1 MDILEAL
8 DQEVSAQVDTMPV
21 EVILAMMDKWERE
34 LEQELCSTRINLPM
48 LLKHYVRLKR
58 MRHYMKRSFEFEW
71 INEARAEFE
80 EKQERYTQLI
90 KEARRNYYVAKRR
103 VEGEHASNCSCRGCR
118 CIEGIERSG
127 QGAPKGRPGRTRS
140 YEEGRPL
147 GQGLG
152 QAS

>member
-1 MDILEAL
+1 
-8 DQEVSAQVDTMPV
+8 
-21 EVILAMMDKWERE
+21 MDKWERE

-127 QGAPKGRPGRTRS
+127 QRRLKDALVAREVTKRVDLLDKGLAKLRDLKSEVNKIPSAR
-140 YEEGRPL
+140 
-147 GQGLG
+147 
-152 QAS
+152 